1 VVIPHKLLFQGQPV
15 TYLALMLNWGSS
27 LLVALASEAVGLKVH
42 GTCSKYFIQGCAVA
56 LGVSPKPMA
65 ALVVLLGVLV
75 VLLLLLLWFL
85 KGWETGVYANPW
97 SVAGMASLMVDGRV
111 RGLLE
116 GIEENN
122 PGALVKTL
130 KEKRFRLGYT
140 KDGNYGV
147 VLADETSQRLLEDD
161 NRDICQADRNIHT
174 TTPSPKTKKKAKFS
188 ALTYR
193 WRILAIIA
201 HTTILALVA
210 FYHAR
215 DASLDLVRFGFGF
228 GFRFLFAGIGQLLS
242 LFWSSFFL
250 SKCLPI
256 YS

>member
-97 SVAGMASLMVDGRV
+97 SVTGMASLIADGQMRS
-111 RGLLE
+111 LLE

-122 PGALVKTL
+122 PGASVKTL

-147 VLADETSQRLLEDD
+147 VLADETCQRLLETDD
-161 NRDICQADRNIHT
+161 GDIPRVNRNRKA
-174 TTPSPKTKKKAKFS
+174 TPSPKIKKKAKFS

-250 SKCLPI
+250 SKCL
-256 YS
+256 STSN